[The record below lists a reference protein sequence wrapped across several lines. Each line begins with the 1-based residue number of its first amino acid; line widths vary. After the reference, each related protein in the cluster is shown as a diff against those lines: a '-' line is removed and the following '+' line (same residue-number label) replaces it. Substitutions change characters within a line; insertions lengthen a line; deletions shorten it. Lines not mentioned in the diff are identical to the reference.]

1 MERKRDV
8 IAVSGATG
16 RQGGA
21 VARHLLAAGARVR
34 ALARKLD
41 GKAAQALAGKGAE
54 LVQVDL
60 DDAASVG
67 RALEGAWG
75 VFAVQN
81 TWEAGV
87 EREEQQGKTF
97 AEQARRLGVQHFV
110 YSSVGSANRKTGI
123 PHFESKWRVEEAVRG
138 LRFPS
143 YVILRPTAFMENIL
157 GAGTGLAEGKLRSA
171 IAPETRVQTVA
182 VDDIGRF
189 GVLAFTRHAELDRR
203 EIELAG
209 DELTVPE
216 EAEILTGVLR
226 TPIRYERQPIQE
238 LRAISEDLALNVEW
252 FDRVGYD
259 ADIDALER
267 TYGIK
272 MTRFRDWAAANK
284 LLLSGLTAA

>member
-21 VARHLLAAGARVR
+21 VARHLLAGGYRVR

-41 GKAAQALAGKGAE
+41 GKAAQALAAKGAE
-54 LVQVDL
+54 LVKADL
-60 DDAASVG
+60 DDPDAVE
-67 RALEGAWG
+67 RALEGVWG
-75 VFAVQN
+75 AFAVQN

-87 EREEQQGKTF
+87 EGEVRQGTAF
-97 AEQARRLGVQHFV
+97 AERAKRRGVQHFV
-110 YSSVGSANRKTGI
+110 YTSVGSANRKTGI

-138 LRFPS
+138 QHFPS
-143 YVILRPTAFMENIL
+143 HVILRPTMFMDGFL
-157 GAGTGLAEGKLRSA
+157 SAGTGLAEAKVRTA
-171 IAPETRVQTVA
+171 IAPQTRVQMVT

-189 GVLAFTRHAELDRR
+189 GAMAFTRHAELAGR

-209 DELTVPE
+209 DALTMPE
-216 EAEILTGVLR
+216 VAEILTGILH
-226 TPIRYERQPIQE
+226 TSIRYDRQPIEQV
-238 LRAISEDLALNVEW
+238 RATSEDLALNIEW
-252 FDRVGYD
+252 FDRVGYA

-267 TYGIK
+267 TYGVK

-284 LLLSGLTAA
+284 LLLSGMTAA